1 MIFGCHIH
9 KRVREDINPIENL
22 FHFIQSKLDRYAL
35 DRNKTK
41 DTFERFSERV
51 RETMVNYP
59 VDIIDKI
66 IDSMDGRMTEI
77 IKWKGK
83 RLKY

>member
-1 MIFGCHIH
+1 M
-9 KRVREDINPIENL
+9 RVREDINLIENL

-35 DRNKTK
+35 DQNINKGNL
-41 DTFERFSERV
+41 ERFPERV

-59 VDIIDKI
+59 VDTIDKI

-77 IKWKGK
+77 IKCKG
-83 RLKY
+83 RELKY

>member
-1 MIFGCHIH
+1 MH
-9 KRVREDINPIENL
+9 VWEDINPIENL

-35 DRNKTK
+35 DRNITK
-41 DTFERFSERV
+41 ETLERFSERV

-59 VDIIDKI
+59 VDTIDKI
-66 IDSMDGRMTEI
+66 IDSIDGRMTEI
-77 IKWKGK
+77 IKCKGK